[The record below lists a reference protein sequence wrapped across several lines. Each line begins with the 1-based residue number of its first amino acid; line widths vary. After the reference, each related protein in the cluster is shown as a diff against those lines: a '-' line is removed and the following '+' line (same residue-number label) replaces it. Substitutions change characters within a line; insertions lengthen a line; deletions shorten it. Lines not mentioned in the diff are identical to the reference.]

1 MRAMRIPIFIL
12 LVLVVISMA
21 HSVTMTRRCRDWLDT
36 VDRADAAAAQ
46 GDWDEAEDLL
56 QQLQED
62 WEPSRV
68 WLRITISHTTL
79 DNAKSLLEQ
88 AQLLARLQEEAHTRA
103 TLAELSALLRQMDE
117 GERLSWE
124 NIL

>member
-1 MRAMRIPIFIL
+1 MRAMRIPVFIL

-36 VDRADAAAAQ
+36 VDRADTAAAA

-68 WLRITISHTTL
+68 WLRITISHATL

-88 AQLLARLQEEAHTRA
+88 AQLLARLQEEAHTRD

>member
-1 MRAMRIPIFIL
+1 MKAMRIPVFIL
-12 LVLVVISMA
+12 LVLVVVSLA
-21 HSVTMTRRCRDWLDT
+21 HSAAMTRRCREWT
-36 VDRADAAAAQ
+36 AAVEAADRAAAE
-46 GDWDEAEDLL
+46 GSWDEADRLL

-68 WLRITISHTTL
+68 WLRITISHNTL
-79 DNAKSLLEQ
+79 DSAKSLLEQ
-88 AQLLARLQEEAHTRA
+88 AQLLSRLREETHLRA
-103 TLAELSALLRQMDE
+103 TLAELGSLLRQMDE